1 MARFNK
7 LSKTEKQR
15 LLIALCQAVSSV
27 NNPQEAAQ
35 VLTDLLTPSEIEMV
49 AKRLEIAKLLIQGKT
64 YDQIRIKINAGYST
78 IGRVNT
84 WLNLAGEGFKIAVS
98 RMKKDEKLPTIND
111 KIDPFSWYNIGRRYP
126 TRIWPF
132 LAIEEFIKTAK
143 RHEKS
148 KLLTI
153 LQSMEG
159 KRMIFTKETNRAYF
173 ESFNEVV
180 EKANKETMRIRAHP
194 KSKKT

>member
-7 LSKTEKQR
+7 LLKSEKQR

-27 NNPQEAAQ
+27 KNSEEAAQ

-64 YDQIRIKINAGYST
+64 YDQIRTRINAGYST
-78 IGRVNT
+78 IGRINT

-98 RMKKDEKLPTIND
+98 RMKSEQKQPTMDEKL
-111 KIDPFSWYNIGRRYP
+111 DPFSWHNIGRRYP
-126 TRIWPF
+126 ARIWP
-132 LAIEEFIKTAK
+132 LMAIEEFLKIAK
-143 RHEKS
+143 GNEKS

-159 KRMIFTKETNRAYF
+159 KRITKGENKEYF
-173 ESFNEVV
+173 ESFNKMVG
-180 EKANKETMRIRAHP
+180 KAKRQTG
-194 KSKKT
+194 K

>member
-1 MARFNK
+1 MAKFNR
-7 LSKTEKQR
+7 LSKSEKQR

-27 NNPQEAAQ
+27 KDDKEAAQ

-64 YDQIRIKINAGYST
+64 YDQIRAKINAGYST
-78 IGRVNT
+78 IGRINT

-98 RMKKDEKLPTIND
+98 RMKKEKKQSTFEEKL
-111 KIDPFSWYNIGRRYP
+111 DPFSWHNIGRRYP
-126 TRIWPF
+126 THIWP
-132 LAIEEFIKTAK
+132 LLVIEEFFKIAK
-143 RHEKS
+143 KNEKS

-159 KRMIFTKETNRAYF
+159 KRMTKEENKEYF
-173 ESFNEVV
+173 ESFNNGMLT
-180 EKANKETMRIRAHP
+180 NKLI
-194 KSKKT
+194 KSKKKLEHKRR